1 MNRVKQLEEF
11 GQSVWLDFLSREFL
25 ASDEFRRMIAED
37 GLKGMTSNPS
47 IFEKAISHGTAY
59 DADIEKCVAEG
70 CGVAAIF
77 RRLSVR
83 DIQTATDAL
92 RPVYDATRGADGYV
106 SIEVSP
112 YLAYDTEGSIA
123 EARSLWQEIGRPNLM
138 VKIPGTR
145 DGIPAIRTLIGEG
158 ININITLLFG
168 RGYYEQVV
176 EAYLAGLE
184 TLARSQRLDWIA
196 SVASFFVSRIDSKV
210 DAALQKKLADASP
223 QARGELQSLQGKIAI
238 ANAKLAYQY
247 YNQTFAGERW
257 EKLAAL
263 GAKPQRLLWAS
274 TSTKNKAYSDVLYV
288 DSLIG
293 QNTVNTIPRET
304 IEAFRD
310 HGHPA
315 ATLESD
321 VEGARS
327 TLAGLEKS
335 SISLDQITDEL
346 IAEGVDLFAKAA
358 DELYGALA
366 GKRAKLLGGK
376 LLNLNASLGVA
387 QDAVDTELAQWAAG
401 GKARRIW
408 ARDKSLWTNADED
421 RWLGWLDIATR
432 EAADR
437 APLDGF
443 ARDVRGQGV
452 KDVVLLGMGGSSL
465 GAQVLADTFGRKEG
479 WPRLHVLDSTDPDQ
493 ILSVERAISPTS
505 TLFLVSSKS
514 GTTLEPN
521 ILRDHFMHVTREAL
535 PDAPAGSRFI
545 AITDPGTALEQ
556 EARRD
561 EFRNI
566 FHGDPAIGGRF
577 SVLSKFG
584 LVPAAAAGIDVSR
597 LLGEAALMKETCGA
611 LVPANANPGVRLGV
625 ILGVLA
631 RDFARDKVTLIASPP
646 IASLGTWL
654 EQLIAESTGKQG
666 KGLIPI
672 DKEPL
677 GSPDS
682 YGPDRVFV
690 HLELSGKDDFD
701 GRLRALGDRGH
712 PVIRLAIADA
722 YQIAQM
728 FFLWEIAIAVA
739 GAVIGINPFD
749 QPDVEAS
756 KQRTRALTEQ
766 IEREGAAQRQRPDYV
781 HDGVAVYGDTAF
793 RSELANARSLADCLR
808 IHLARIKEKDYFAL
822 LAYLEHTPSHGQALQ
837 DLRLKVRDSK
847 RAATCLEFGPR
858 YLHSTGQAYKGG
870 PNSGVFLTLT
880 CDHADDVPLEN
891 RKLSFGTVELAQAQ
905 GDFEVLN
912 DRKRRAIRV
921 HLQDLPNG
929 IDLLSDALTR
939 ALG

>member
-25 ASDEFRRMIAED
+25 ASDDFRRLIAED

-59 DADIEKCVAEG
+59 DADIERCVRES

-83 DIQTATDAL
+83 DIQTAADGL
-92 RPVYDATRGADGYV
+92 RPVFDSTHGTDGYV

-112 YLAYDTEGSIA
+112 YLAYDTDASIA
-123 EARSLWQEIGRPNLM
+123 EARSLWEEIGRPNLM

-145 DGIPAIRTLIGEG
+145 EGIPAIRTLIGEG

-168 RGYYEQVV
+168 RGLYEQVV
-176 EAYLAGLE
+176 EAYLSGLE

-196 SVASFFVSRIDSKV
+196 SVASFFVSRIDTKV
-210 DAALQKKLADASP
+210 DAALAEKIAEAADDT
-223 QARGELQSLQGKIAI
+223 RKDLESLQGKIAI

-247 YNQTFAGERW
+247 YKQAFAGERW
-257 EKLAAL
+257 QKLAAQ

-293 QNTVNTIPRET
+293 PNTVNTIPRET

-315 ATLESD
+315 ATLEAD
-321 VEGARS
+321 VDKAHDELAR
-327 TLAGLEKS
+327 LEKS
-335 SISLDQITDEL
+335 GVSLDHITDEL
-346 IAEGVDLFAKAA
+346 IAEGVDLFGKAA
-358 DELYGALA
+358 DDLYAALA
-366 GKRAKLLGGK
+366 GKRAKMLGNRLLS
-376 LLNLNASLGVA
+376 LDASLGEA
-387 QDAVDTELAQWAAG
+387 QGPVDNELAQWKAG
-401 GKARRIW
+401 GTIRRIW
-408 ARDKSLWTNADED
+408 ARDKSVWTNTDED
-421 RWLGWLDIATR
+421 RWLGWLDIASR
-432 EAADR
+432 EAGDSAQLDR
-437 APLDGF
+437 F
-443 ARDVRGQGV
+443 AREVATLGT

-465 GAQVLADTFGRKEG
+465 GAQVLADTFGHRG
-479 WPRLHVLDSTDPDQ
+479 GFPRLHVLDSTDPED
-493 ILSVERAISPTS
+493 ILAVERAITPSS

-521 ILRDHFMHVTREAL
+521 ILRDHFMHVTREAM
-535 PDAPAGSRFI
+535 PDKPAGARFI

-561 EFRNI
+561 GFGEI

-584 LVPAAAAGIDVSR
+584 LVPAAATGIDAGR
-597 LLGEAALMKETCGA
+597 LLSEAQLMKESCAA
-611 LVPANANPGVRLGV
+611 LVPANVNPGVRLGAA
-625 ILGVLA
+625 LGVLA
-631 RDFARDKVTLIASPP
+631 RDFGRDKVTLIASPS

-666 KGLIPI
+666 KGLVPI
-672 DKEPL
+672 DKEVIGP
-677 GSPDS
+677 PDS

-690 HLELSGKDDFD
+690 HLEHSGKDNFD
-701 GRLRALGDRGH
+701 APLRALEAGGH
-712 PVIRLAIADA
+712 PVIRLAIADV

-728 FFLWEIAIAVA
+728 FFVWEIAIATA

-766 IEREGAAQRQRPDYV
+766 IERQGAAPRQRPDFV
-781 HDGVAVYGDTAF
+781 HDGVAVYGDAA
-793 RSELANARSLADCLR
+793 SKNELARARSLADCMR
-808 IHLARIKEKDYFAL
+808 IHLGRLREKDYFAL
-822 LAYLEHTPSHGQALQ
+822 LAYVQHTSAHEATLQ
-837 DLRLKVRDSK
+837 ELRFRIRDRK
-847 RAATCLEFGPR
+847 RVASCLEFGPR

-891 RKLSFGTVELAQAQ
+891 RKLSFGVVELAQAQ

-912 DRKRRAIRV
+912 ERKRRSFRV
-921 HLQDLPNG
+921 HLHDMSRGLGQ
-929 IDLLSDALTR
+929 LSDAVAR
-939 ALG
+939 ALD